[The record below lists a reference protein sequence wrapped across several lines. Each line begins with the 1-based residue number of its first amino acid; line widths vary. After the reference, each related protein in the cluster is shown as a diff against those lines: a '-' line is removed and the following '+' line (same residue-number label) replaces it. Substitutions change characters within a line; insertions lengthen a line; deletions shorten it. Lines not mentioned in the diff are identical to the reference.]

1 MLSHMWVTETVDMV
15 VRQLVYEAVASILG
29 QLCAEILGLL

>member
-1 MLSHMWVTETVDMV
+1 MLSHMWVTVTVDMV

-29 QLCAEILGLL
+29 QLRAEILGLL